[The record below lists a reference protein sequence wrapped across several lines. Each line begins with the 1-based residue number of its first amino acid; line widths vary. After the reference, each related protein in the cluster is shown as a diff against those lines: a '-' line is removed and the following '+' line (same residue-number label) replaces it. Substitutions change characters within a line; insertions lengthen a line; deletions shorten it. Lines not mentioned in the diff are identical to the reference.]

1 MIGFFPVALWQRFF
15 ISHGKSYRCL
25 RGVGPLCFFLLRWK
39 SVKLNPAGL
48 KGITFFCFSKCK
60 LCQFSTVFTCPKF
73 HDSLGDLQEQPS
85 PHRNLLTQTDIHL
98 RKTNTSPLPIWPK
111 PQRKPDRLPA
121 TIFQG
126 LTGIVSG
133 SIIYPH
139 SANSSIL
146 WTVNL
151 IRIRF
156 SPGDAQGFKNYN
168 WTQLGVSSAY
178 QK

>member
-1 MIGFFPVALWQRFF
+1 MPKGGGSLM
-15 ISHGKSYRCL
+15 
-25 RGVGPLCFFLLRWK
+25 FFLLRWK